1 MPIHQIKL
9 LNRKEVAFNTFEFT
23 FEKPN
28 QFTFIPGQ
36 YGGFTLIN
44 PSKTD
49 AKGSTRR
56 FSILSTPDDTVISIV
71 TRLQGSAFKEVLLEL
86 PIGSAIKL
94 AGPTG
99 AFILNDDLSIPSV
112 LIAGGIGVAPFY
124 SMIKQAAMQKIPRKI
139 YLFYG
144 NPSLKEAAYLNEL
157 RDIENQYSHFSLI
170 ATMDNPDENWSGEI
184 GFINS
189 DMIYKHVKEVDQAI
203 YYICGSPSMVN
214 ALHQTLLE
222 LNINEDQIRMEDF
235 PGY

>member
-1 MPIHQIKL
+1 MPLYQIKL
-9 LNRKEVAFNTFEFT
+9 LDKKEVAFKTIEFT

-28 QFTFIPGQ
+28 PFTFVPGQ

-49 AKGSTRR
+49 AKGATRR
-56 FSILSTPDDTVISIV
+56 FSILSTPNDDVISIV

-86 PIGSAIKL
+86 PIGSTIKM

-99 AFILNDDLSIPSV
+99 TFVLSDDLSIPSV

-124 SMIKQAAMQKIPRKI
+124 SMIKQAAIQKSPRKI

-144 NPSLKEAAYLNEL
+144 NPSLKDAAFLNEL
-157 RDIENQYSHFSLI
+157 RDIENQYPHFSLI
-170 ATMDNPDENWSGEI
+170 ATIDQPDEDWSDEI
-184 GFINS
+184 GLINS
-189 DMIYKHVKEVDQAI
+189 DMICKYVKELDQVI
-203 YYICGSPSMVN
+203 YYVCGSPSMVK

-222 LNINEDQIRMEDF
+222 LNINEDRIRVEDF